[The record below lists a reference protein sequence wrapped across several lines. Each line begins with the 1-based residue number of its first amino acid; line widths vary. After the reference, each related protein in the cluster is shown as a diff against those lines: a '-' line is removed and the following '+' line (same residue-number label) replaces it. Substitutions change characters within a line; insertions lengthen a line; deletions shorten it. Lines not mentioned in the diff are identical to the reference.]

1 MVTRFLFGKLLGVAA
16 LFGFGEKRCRKTFR
30 CMPQSKMN
38 SRDNSEDVRRI
49 AAQIGVEY
57 RDRLTRADFASFEST
72 TRLRLPDSLRALYS
86 NTSLLLSTPG
96 CFAPD
101 FWIQSFSPLPPFTE
115 TFIFNGR
122 TLMHLACGDDGEPIL
137 AELTGDASRVPL
149 LVQWGQPDHPAH
161 DIEDLGITLEALLQ
175 REWRPT

>member
-1 MVTRFLFGKLLGVAA
+1 
-16 LFGFGEKRCRKTFR
+16 
-30 CMPQSKMN
+30 MN
-38 SRDNSEDVRRI
+38 SPDNDDVQRI
-49 AAQIGVEY
+49 AAQIGAKY
-57 RDRLTRADFASFEST
+57 RDRLTRADFASFESAT
-72 TRLRLPDSLRALYS
+72 GLQLPDSLRALYS

-101 FWIQSFSPLPPFTE
+101 FWIQSFSPLLPFTE

-122 TLMHLACGDDGEPIL
+122 TMMHLACGEDGEPIL
-137 AELTGDASRVPL
+137 AELTGDASRIPL
-149 LVQWGQPDHPAH
+149 LVQWDESDYPAH